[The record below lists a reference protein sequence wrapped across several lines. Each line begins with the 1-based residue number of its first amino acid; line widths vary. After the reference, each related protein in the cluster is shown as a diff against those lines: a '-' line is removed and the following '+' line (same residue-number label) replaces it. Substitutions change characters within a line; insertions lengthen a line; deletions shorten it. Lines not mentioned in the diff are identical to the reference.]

1 VRKPGPALPTS
12 RSRWDDA
19 EARRAAAGAADPLLG
34 ARAYG
39 SRLLGADPALV
50 LAGGGNSSV
59 KSVWHD
65 PVDGALPVLWVKGS
79 GADLARVEPRDFA
92 PVDLERARRLLSLRA
107 LDDEAMRRELLRMRL
122 DPEAPRP
129 SVETLLHAAV
139 PFRFVD
145 HTHADAVLAVLLARD
160 GRRRAE
166 DLWGEDHVLIP
177 YARPG
182 FALAHLAAERW
193 RAAERSGRR
202 PVGLVLLHHGL
213 VACGEDARESYHR
226 MLAAV
231 ARARRALAPRIAL
244 AAPRASA
251 RAAWADRD
259 LAALRS
265 AVSELAGRP
274 LVAALDAS
282 AEAAALASDPRL
294 AREVA
299 RGPLTPDHVLLTKP
313 APVRVESPAALGRAL
328 ERFARAYRTYFERH
342 RRGRELEPAD
352 PAPRVVL
359 LAGLG
364 VAAFGESAGRA
375 AAALEVARHTHAAA
389 LAAHGLGGY
398 RPLPPARLFEVE
410 YWGLE
415 RDKLRSGPVR
425 PLDGRVALVTGAAR
439 GIGRA
444 AVDAL
449 LAAGAAVAGF
459 DLDATGRAR
468 PDYLGLTGDASD
480 PRAVE
485 RALSATVRRFGG
497 LDVLV
502 SGVGVF
508 VAGST
513 IAELTEAEWRRAL
526 ELNATSH
533 FLLLRGAAP
542 LLEAAPGGGAV
553 VVIGSRNV
561 LAPGPGA
568 AAYSASKAALT
579 QLARVA
585 ALELAPRGVR
595 VNVLHPDNVFDTGL
609 WSPALLASRA
619 ARYGLTVEQYKRRN
633 LLRRE
638 VRAADVGALAAALA
652 GDLFRVTTG
661 AQIPVDGGSDR
672 VI

>member
-1 VRKPGPALPTS
+1 MSATGAALPPS
-12 RSRWDDA
+12 RARWDDA
-19 EARRAAAGAADPLLG
+19 EARQAAAAATDPLLG
-34 ARAYG
+34 LRAYC

-50 LAGGGNSSV
+50 LAGGGNTSV
-59 KSVWHD
+59 KSTWRD
-65 PVDGALPVLWVKGS
+65 AVDGELPVLWVKAS
-79 GADLARVEPRDFA
+79 GADLARVEPRHFA
-92 PVDLERARRLLSLRA
+92 PVDLARARRLLALDA
-107 LDDEAMRRELLRMRL
+107 LDDEAMRRELSRLLL
-122 DPEAPRP
+122 DPRAPRP
-129 SVETLLHAAV
+129 SVETLLHAAL

-145 HTHADAVLAVLLARD
+145 HTHADAVLAVLLSRD

-166 DLWGEDHVLIP
+166 DLWGEDHVLVP

-182 FALAHLAAERW
+182 FALARRAAERW

-202 PVGLVLLHHGL
+202 PVGLVLLHHGI
-213 VACGEDARESYHR
+213 VTGSDEARDSYR
-226 MLAAV
+226 LMLAAV
-231 ARARRALAPRIAL
+231 ARARRCLAPRVTVP
-244 AAPRASA
+244 APRAGA
-251 RAAWADRD
+251 PGPWTERE
-259 LAALRS
+259 LATLRR

-274 LVAALDAS
+274 LVAALDLTPA
-282 AEAAALASDPRL
+282 AAALASHPRL
-294 AREVA
+294 ARVVA

-313 APVRVESPAALGRAL
+313 TPARIESPAALERAL
-328 ERFARAYRTYFERH
+328 ARFAQAYLRYFERH
-342 RRGRELEPAD
+342 RGGREIERGD

-359 LAGLG
+359 LPGLG
-364 VAAFGESAGRA
+364 VAAFGESAARA
-375 AAALEVARHTHAAA
+375 ARTLEIARHTHAAA
-389 LAAHGLGGY
+389 LAAEGLGGY
-398 RPLPPARLFEVE
+398 RPLPAARLFEVE
-410 YWGLE
+410 YWELE
-415 RDKLRSGPVR
+415 RDKLRSGPPG
-425 PLDGRVALVTGAAR
+425 PLDGRVALVTGAAG

-444 AVDAL
+444 TVDAL
-449 LAAGAAVAGF
+449 LAAGAAVVGL
-459 DLDATGRAR
+459 DLVATDRAR
-468 PDYLGLTGDASD
+468 PDYLCLTGDAS
-480 PRAVE
+480 RARVLT
-485 RALSATVRRFGG
+485 RALAATVRRFGG

-502 SGVGVF
+502 SGVGAF
-508 VAGST
+508 VAGPA
-513 IAELTEAEWRRAL
+513 IAELAEADWRRAL

-609 WSPALLASRA
+609 WSPALLAARA
-619 ARYGLTVEQYKRRN
+619 ARYDLTVEEYKRRN

-652 GDLFRVTTG
+652 SDLFRVTTG